1 MPRKRVETARVS
13 ASIPAAHAEAL
24 QRMADHDRVSVSHV
38 IAIAIERAVEAA
50 EGGLL
55 MEVRQEPS
63 RKPPAAPLRKG
74 RHNAA

>member
-1 MPRKRVETARVS
+1 MPRKRVEMTRVS

-24 QRMADHDRVSVSHV
+24 QRMADQDRVSVSHV
-38 IAIAIERAVEAA
+38 IAIAIERAVEVA

-55 MEVRQEPS
+55 MEVRQELPREAPS
-63 RKPPAAPLRKG
+63 PLRKG